1 VLLRFLTASPHNASV
16 ARPAGNRKFAHCIDT
31 GHFSNFTLMYATC
44 LFCNG
49 ALGANEV
56 LEHFPVGRRIAYDE
70 AKGRLWV
77 VCRTCERW
85 NLSPLETRLEAIE
98 EAEQAFRATRMK
110 VVSDNIGM
118 AQLGD
123 GLELVRIGPAQ
134 RPEFAAWRYG
144 DQFGR
149 RRRKARAL
157 MYPVLGISV
166 LGCGFAAANLLGTI
180 AFPELKAALAGL
192 ASFGPYISMTGGA
205 AAFGYSKHWSQINK
219 LPRMTVRGPNHELL
233 RVTNSNAQSA
243 RLFPA
248 SRNTDWHLALPSV
261 SVQPAT
267 GWLKMLGHREMELHQ
282 TAPITLTG
290 DVALRALGTIMPSV
304 NVLGG
309 DARVVQNA
317 VNSINEATDVQQLL
331 RHGGFPDQKLERQIN
346 LIEHRNRLS
355 VLQPHFRLALEMAL
369 HESDERRAMDGEL
382 KELEL
387 RWRDADAIAKIADE
401 MFLPSG
407 VDESFDER
415 RQNTS
420 TS

>member
-1 VLLRFLTASPHNASV
+1 
-16 ARPAGNRKFAHCIDT
+16 
-31 GHFSNFTLMYATC
+31 MYATC

-49 ALGANEV
+49 ALGANTV
-56 LEHFPVGRRIAYDE
+56 LEHFPVGRRIAYDK

-85 NLSPLETRLEAIE
+85 NLSPLETRFEAIE
-98 EAEQAFRATRMK
+98 EAEQTFRATRMK
-110 VVSDNIGM
+110 VVSENIGM

-123 GLELVRIGPAQ
+123 GLELVRIGRAQ

-149 RRRKARAL
+149 RRRKARLL
-157 MYPVLGISV
+157 MSPVLGLSA
-166 LGCGFAAANLLGTI
+166 LGCGLAGANLLGTV

-192 ASFGPYISMTGGA
+192 ASIGPYLSMAGSA
-205 AAFGYSKHWSQINK
+205 AGIGYLRHWGQTNK
-219 LPRMTVRGPNHELL
+219 IPRMRVRGPNHELL
-233 RVTNSNAQSA
+233 RVTNGNAASA

-248 SRNTDWHLALPSV
+248 SRNTDWHLTLPNV

-267 GWLKMLGHREMELHQ
+267 GWLKTLGHREMELHQ
-282 TAPITLTG
+282 QAPLTLTG

-309 DARVVQNA
+309 DARAVQHA
-317 VNSINEATDVQQLL
+317 VNSINAATDVQQLL
-331 RHGGFPDQKLERQIN
+331 RHGGFPDQRLERQIN
-346 LIEHRNRLS
+346 LIENRNKLS

-369 HESDERRAMDGEL
+369 HESDERRAMEGEL

-407 VDESFDER
+407 VDGSFDEHR
-415 RQNTS
+415 KHTS
-420 TS
+420 TR